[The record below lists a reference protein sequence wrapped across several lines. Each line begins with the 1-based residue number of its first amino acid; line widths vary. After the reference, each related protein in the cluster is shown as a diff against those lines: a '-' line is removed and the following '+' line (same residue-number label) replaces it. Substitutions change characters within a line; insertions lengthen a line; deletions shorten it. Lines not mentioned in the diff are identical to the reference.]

1 MTIFLYFTEY
11 QSLKSA
17 ENITSPRDEETYNNL
32 VKKRQSLDTDLDILE
47 QYQTEH
53 QGLEEMVNLRSLKIW
68 DVYNSTAKAIRSNFS
83 QNMARVGLVPHQ
95 LRISRKSESVEIQVS
110 RIWEMG
116 VHKDLPVCSRRTIFG
131 NWYFYHTQA
140 WIEICFEIYHA
151 QHSDLFCS
159 NVMLLE
165 AT

>member
-1 MTIFLYFTEY
+1 MSSNSAKKAKHFKMKIFLYLTEY

-68 DVYNSTAKAIRSNFS
+68 DVFNSTVKVIRSCFS
-83 QNMARVGLVPHQ
+83 QNMARVGLDHHQ
-95 LRISRKSESVEIQVS
+95 LRISRKSETVEIQVS
-110 RIWEMG
+110 RMWEMG
-116 VHKDLPVCSRRTIFG
+116 LPWSIF
-131 NWYFYHTQA
+131 
-140 WIEICFEIYHA
+140 
-151 QHSDLFCS
+151 
-159 NVMLLE
+159 
-165 AT
+165 